1 MSDNAKSI
9 AVKVYKGLCGETI
22 LSQSLVHHIN
32 YQINDLT

>member
-9 AVKVYKGLCGETI
+9 AVKVYKGGETI